1 MKKIRFEDATAEIVL
16 FPENS
21 DVVTLSNGDE
31 NGENSNNGNPQGIYD
46 TNKGSNPWDG
56 FGIQ

>member
-21 DVVTLSNGDE
+21 DVVTSSGDE
-31 NGENSNNGNPQGIYD
+31 NGENSNNSNPQGIYD
-46 TNKGSNPWDG
+46 TNDGSNPWGG
-56 FGIQ
+56 FEIQ